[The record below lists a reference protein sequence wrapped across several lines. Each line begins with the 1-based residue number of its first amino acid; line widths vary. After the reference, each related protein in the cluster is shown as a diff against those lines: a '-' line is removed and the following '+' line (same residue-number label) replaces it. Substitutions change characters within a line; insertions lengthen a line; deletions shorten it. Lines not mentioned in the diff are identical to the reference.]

1 MKVLPSVKS
10 LKERGSFMRNMKSEW
25 AYRLMTLPG
34 ILVILA
40 FSYVPM
46 FGIAI
51 AFQKFI
57 PAKGIFGSKWVGLG
71 NFEYMFQLPGVGQVF
86 INTLV
91 IACSKIVLS
100 VIVPVIFALL
110 LNEARNVAFKRTVQ
124 TIVYL
129 PNFLSW
135 VILGTIFVQMFSSM
149 GIVNQLIR
157 SLGGEPVKFLSDGG
171 WFRFL
176 IIATDQWKN
185 FGFGTI
191 IYLAAIIAINPNLYE
206 AAIIDGASNIQRIV
220 YITLPCITPT
230 IILMLTLSLGNILN
244 AGFDQVF
251 NLYNTLVYDSVDII
265 DTYVYRIGLISMQY
279 GLSTA
284 VGLLKSVIS
293 CILIIISYVLAGR
306 FANYRIF

>member
-1 MKVLPSVKS
+1 
-10 LKERGSFMRNMKSEW
+10 MRNMKSEW